1 LELRLTHA
9 PTYLRVARVA
19 DHYPR
24 FHLSVRAKI
33 LLSLSFVILVMG
45 AVNALL
51 LFQALTVSRQY
62 DAIIT
67 NIATAN
73 SISSVK
79 TDIDSAMWGIV
90 AGNTLVDSGKQYAV
104 INDVNSKLLQMQG
117 NTTSPRAKTKLDV
130 IHRAMQT
137 LTENVDRL
145 GDQVKRRSPAAA
157 NEAVLEDVRF
167 DSSVVED
174 LVRDYVLFEV
184 QRTEQQYEQIR
195 EGLSRWAIYY
205 VALTFS
211 AVAFA
216 VLATWRISE
225 SIYRPIKKL
234 HDVTN
239 TITRTDLEALITRD
253 NVDEITELGMSFN
266 IMVGKIR
273 ELLDAKLQEQDNLKK
288 AELRALQAQINPHFL
303 YNTLDTII
311 WMAESKKTADVVQLV
326 SALSNFFRISLS
338 KGNDWIT
345 IGEEVER
352 TRSYLM
358 IQKMRYRDVLDFS
371 IDIDRTVLN
380 STVLKLVLQPL
391 VENALYHGVK
401 PKRQGGTIR
410 VRAQQRNDAE
420 VLLTVEDD
428 GIGMPPERVAQ
439 ISAALNDESDG
450 NHPEN
455 GFGLVNV
462 NRRIKL
468 YYGRQFGLSV
478 SSEVGSGTCARIV
491 IPLTEG
497 A

>member
-1 LELRLTHA
+1 MKLRLQ
-9 PTYLRVARVA
+9 
-19 DHYPR
+19 
-24 FHLSVRAKI
+24 LSIRAKI
-33 LLSLSFVILVMG
+33 LLSLTCVIVVMG
-45 AVNALL
+45 TINALL

-79 TDIDSAMWGIV
+79 PDIDAAMWGIV
-90 AGNTLVDSGKQYAV
+90 AGNTLVSAGKQDAV
-104 INDVNSKLLQMQG
+104 INDVNSKLRQMQA
-117 NTTSPRAKTKLDV
+117 NTDSPRAKIKLDV

-137 LTENVDRL
+137 LTDNVVRM
-145 GDQVKRRSPAAA
+145 GDQVQRGSTAAA

-174 LVRDYVLFEV
+174 LVHDYVLFEV
-184 QRTEQQYEQIR
+184 QRTEQQYQQIR
-195 EGLSRWAIYY
+195 EGLSRWAFYY
-205 VALTFS
+205 VVLTLC
-211 AVAFA
+211 AVGFA
-216 VLATWRISE
+216 VFATWRISE

-239 TITRTDLEALITRD
+239 TITHNDLEALMTRD

-266 IMVGKIR
+266 VMVGKIR
-273 ELLDAKLQEQDNLKK
+273 ELLDAKLLEQDNLKK

-358 IQKMRYRDVLDFS
+358 IQKMRYRDVMDFA
-371 IDIDRTVLN
+371 IDVDGTVLD

-410 VRAQQRNDAE
+410 VRAQQRNAAE
-420 VLLTVEDD
+420 VLLTVQDD
-428 GIGMPPERVAQ
+428 GIGMPPERVEQ
-439 ISAALNDESDG
+439 ISAALTDDADG
-450 NHPEN
+450 NHSEN

-468 YYGRQFGLSV
+468 YYGRQYGLSL
-478 SSEVGSGTCARIV
+478 SSEHGAGTCVGIV
-491 IPLTEG
+491 IPLTAG
-497 A
+497 V

>member
-1 LELRLTHA
+1 M
-9 PTYLRVARVA
+9 
-19 DHYPR
+19 
-24 FHLSVRAKI
+24 SIRAKI
-33 LLSLSFVILVMG
+33 LLSLSFVIVLMG
-45 AVNALL
+45 TINALL

-79 TDIDSAMWGIV
+79 PDIDAAMWGIV
-90 AGNTLVDSGKQYAV
+90 AGNTRVADGKQYAV
-104 INDVNSKLLQMQG
+104 INDVNFKLRQMQA
-117 NTTSPRAKTKLDV
+117 NTDSPRAKTKLDV

-137 LTENVDRL
+137 LTANVDRM
-145 GDQVKRRSPAAA
+145 GDQVQRGSTAAA

-174 LVRDYVLFEV
+174 LVHDYALFEV
-184 QRTEQQYEQIR
+184 QRTEQQYQQIR
-195 EGLSRWAIYY
+195 EGLSRWGIYY
-205 VALTFS
+205 VVLTFC
-211 AVAFA
+211 AVGFA
-216 VLATWRISE
+216 VIATWRISE

-239 TITRTDLEALITRD
+239 TITRNDLAALMTRD

-266 IMVGKIR
+266 MMVGKIR

-358 IQKMRYRDVLDFS
+358 IQKMRYRDVMDFA
-371 IDIDRTVLN
+371 IDVDGTVLD

-410 VRAQQRNDAE
+410 VRAQQRNSAE
-420 VLLTVEDD
+420 VLLEVQDD
-428 GIGMPPERVAQ
+428 GIGMSP
-439 ISAALNDESDG
+439 
-450 NHPEN
+450 N
-455 GFGLVNV
+455 G
-462 NRRIKL
+462 
-468 YYGRQFGLSV
+468 
-478 SSEVGSGTCARIV
+478 
-491 IPLTEG
+491 
-497 A
+497 

>member
-1 LELRLTHA
+1 MQ
-9 PTYLRVARVA
+9 
-19 DHYPR
+19 D
-24 FHLSVRAKI
+24 
-33 LLSLSFVILVMG
+33 
-45 AVNALL
+45 N
-51 LFQALTVSRQY
+51 
-62 DAIIT
+62 
-67 NIATAN
+67 TA
-73 SISSVK
+73 
-79 TDIDSAMWGIV
+79 
-90 AGNTLVDSGKQYAV
+90 
-104 INDVNSKLLQMQG
+104 
-117 NTTSPRAKTKLDV
+117 SPRAKIKLDV
-130 IHRAMQT
+130 IQRAMLT
-137 LTENVDRL
+137 LTENVNRL
-145 GDQVKRRSPAAA
+145 GDQVAHRSTAAA

-167 DSSVVED
+167 DSSVVQD
-174 LVRDYVLFEV
+174 LVHDYVLFEV

-195 EGLSRWAIYY
+195 AGLSRWAIFY
-205 VALTFS
+205 VVLTFS

-216 VLATWRISE
+216 VIATWRISE

-239 TITRTDLEALITRD
+239 TITRNDLEALMTRD
-253 NVDEITELGMSFN
+253 NVDEIAELGMSFN

-311 WMAESKKTADVVQLV
+311 WMAESKKTEDVVQLV

-338 KGNDWIT
+338 KGEDWIT

-358 IQKMRYRDVLDFS
+358 IQKMRYRDVLDFA
-371 IDIDRTVLN
+371 IDVDGTVVQ

-410 VRAQQRNDAE
+410 VRAQQRNEAE
-420 VLLTVEDD
+420 VLLEVHDD
-428 GIGMPPERVAQ
+428 GVGMAPERVLQ
-439 ISAALNDESDG
+439 ISSALSEDLDA
-450 NHPEN
+450 NHPES

-468 YYGRQFGLSV
+468 YYGRQYGLSV
-478 SSEVGSGTCARIV
+478 RSDEGRGTCVGIV
-491 IPLTEG
+491 IPMTAG
-497 A
+497 G